1 MPFVSAG
8 RADERTS
15 ARQLTLATVSFLV
28 CFAAWGLVSAFAIVF
43 RTRFG
48 LDASET
54 ALLVA
59 VPVLLG
65 AVARLPVGML
75 GDRYGGRKVFSALML
90 ACAVPV
96 ATVPSADTFLELL
109 VVAFLLGFAGASF
122 AVGAGHVSRWTPK
135 ARQGVALGIFGL
147 GTGGQS
153 LAVFGGP
160 LLAGAIGW
168 ENVFRA
174 TALVLVAWG
183 LVFALLA
190 RDPQRGSSPPSL
202 VDMLVLLRRESMAWV
217 LAAFYFLTF
226 GGFVAFSIYLPT
238 LLRDDFDL
246 SAADAGFRAAGFVV
260 LATAVRP
267 VGGWLSDR
275 IGGGRVLSGV
285 LLGVIPFALLLA
297 WTSIVPFTVGALG
310 CAAMLGVGNGAVFK
324 LVPELFP
331 TRAGT
336 VTGLVGAAG
345 GLGGFFPPLVLGLFR
360 DRLGVVWPGFLLLAA
375 VAAALAWLAH
385 RTVLAREQLQAKQE
399 SPEWVRATQKLRA
412 AAWATVFTALLAA
425 AIVVGSRNLRHFDP
439 ALVIYTFA
447 VLFATWGIVRRYRVW
462 LLKPPTEMYLRRGWE
477 ATWNG
482 GLGRAL
488 AFARIGWTH
497 VIEQRFIRK
506 RSKLRW
512 AAHQLIFWGCLLAA
526 AITFPLVFGWI
537 HFASARHDPMT
548 YVAHAFGFPMMTF
561 RVDTVFAWFVFHAL
575 DVAAVLVLGGIAL
588 ALARRMRERGALALQ
603 SFGRDFFPLFLL
615 FAVSVTGLAL
625 TVSTLALRGTY
636 YAFLS
641 HLHAVTVI
649 ATLLYLPFGKLF
661 HVFQRPFQIGVK
673 LALEDAERA
682 GPVACARCGDP
693 FAAQRHVD
701 DLAQVL
707 ERLGFDYRTDGR
719 ATTWQ
724 HVCPPC
730 KRRSLA
736 LAQLARRR
744 SIHGEAAASE

>member
-1 MPFVSAG
+1 MAVAQPSAEQSST
-8 RADERTS
+8 RHLA
-15 ARQLTLATVSFLV
+15 LATASFFL

-43 RTRFG
+43 RTRFE
-48 LDASET
+48 LDASRT

-65 AVARLPVGML
+65 AVARLPIGML
-75 GDRYGGRKVFSALML
+75 GDRYGGRIVFTALML
-90 ACAVPV
+90 ACAIPV
-96 ATVPSADTFLELL
+96 ALVPSAHTFSELL
-109 VVAFLLGFAGASF
+109 VVALFLGFAGASF
-122 AVGAGHVSRWTPK
+122 AVGAGYVSRWTPK

-160 LLAGAIGW
+160 LLAASIGW

-174 TALVLVAWG
+174 TAIALVAWG
-183 LVFALLA
+183 VLFAVVA
-190 RDPQRGSSPPSL
+190 RDPPRTGAAPALSE
-202 VDMLVLLRRESMAWV
+202 MLGLLRRETMAWV

-238 LLRDDFDL
+238 LLRDDFGL

-275 IGGGRVLSGV
+275 IGGGRVLSGILV
-285 LLGVIPFALLLA
+285 GVVPFALLLA
-297 WTSIVPFTVGALG
+297 WTSMVPFTVGALG
-310 CAAMLGVGNGAVFK
+310 CATLLGIGNGAVFK

-345 GLGGFFPPLVLGLFR
+345 GLGGFFPPLVLGFFR
-360 DRLGVVWPGFLLLAA
+360 DRFGVVWPGFLLLAA
-375 VAAALAWLAH
+375 VAALLAWLAH
-385 RTVLAREQLQAKQE
+385 RTVLAREQVDAKDR
-399 SPEWVRATQKLRA
+399 SPEWIHAMDTMRAN
-412 AAWATVFTALLAA
+412 AWATVFTGMLAA

-462 LLKPPTEMYLRRGWE
+462 LLKPPTDMYWRRGWE
-477 ATWNG
+477 ALWRG
-482 GLGRAL
+482 GLPRAL
-488 AFARIGWTH
+488 TIVRVGWTH
-497 VIEQRFIRK
+497 IFEQRFIRK
-506 RSKLRW
+506 RSRVRW

-526 AITFPLVFGWI
+526 AVTFPLVFGWT

-548 YVAHAFGFPMMTF
+548 YVAHAFGFPVGTF
-561 RVDTVFAWFVFHAL
+561 RVDTVFAWLLFHAL
-575 DVAAVLVLGGIAL
+575 DVSAILVLAGIAF

-603 SFGRDFFPLFLL
+603 TFGRDFFPLFLL

-673 LALEDAERA
+673 LYHEDADRA
-682 GPVACARCGDP
+682 GPALCARCAQP
-693 FAAQRHVD
+693 FASQRHID
-701 DLAQVL
+701 DLAEVL
-707 ERLGFDYRTDGR
+707 VRIGYDYRTDAR
-719 ATTWQ
+719 APTWQ

-736 LAQLARRR
+736 LAQLALR
-744 SIHGEAAASE
+744 SPTHGEAAASE